1 MLNSENLLLN
11 MTLEELAAEFQRVLA
26 KRNAMIAGGTLWE
39 GSDAVLVLINEEAM
53 RRNGYRAVSK
63 QFEIG

>member
-1 MLNSENLLLN
+1 MKNNENLLLG
-11 MTLEELAAEFQRVLA
+11 MTLEELATEFQRVLA
-26 KRNAMIAGGTLWE
+26 KRNSMATGGTLWE

-63 QFEIG
+63 QFELG